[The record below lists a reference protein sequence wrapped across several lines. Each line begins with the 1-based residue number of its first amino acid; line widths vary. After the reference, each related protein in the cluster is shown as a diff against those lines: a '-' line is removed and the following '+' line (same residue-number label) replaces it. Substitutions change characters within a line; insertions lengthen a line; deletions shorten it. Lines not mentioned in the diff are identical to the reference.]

1 MGFLTRVR
9 KTPIKKKNLGCSR
22 KDAKIDMFPLQRSPD
37 SLALARKK
45 ILKKNCYLCLLA
57 LLMQTK
63 TTVFLFTYQFSH
75 LLQVRFRPS
84 HESAFPDLSPLTL
97 RKR

>member
-45 ILKKNCYLCLLA
+45 ILKKNCYHFLLA
-57 LLMQTK
+57 HLMQTK
-63 TTVFLFTYQFSH
+63 SQVFYLRINSVIYSRFH
-75 LLQVRFRPS
+75 LNHPMNQYSKTP
-84 HESAFPDLSPLTL
+84 AP
-97 RKR
+97 